1 MIRQAACQS
10 VIIYIF
16 IKIPVTSFYTHSF
29 NSRVFFRFNPKP
41 EKKSIKESVFISSV
55 AQQAVNIHLPLK
67 CKNNS
72 GWWWNKDIWIKLK
85 TSTYASSQPDVHG
98 SSRGGREQRGRD
110 ETAATRKG
118 NPFCSWHT
126 CQTFWRLWNGSR
138 PRPDPSRNRAQVW
151 PGRRP
156 ASGRWR
162 KKKGFRIG
170 SAFQIQTC
178 SASSE
183 SEKSQ
188 VDRFSLLTLAFIFP
202 LWKRPR
208 LGDAIQNKHITQAK
222 TTSGT
227 TGGICSAGDTKAS
240 VSCSQVVIRLPV
252 CSQIPSISNLHFET

>member
-55 AQQAVNIHLPLK
+55 AQQEVNIHLPLK

-72 GWWWNKDIWIKLK
+72 GWWWNKDIWIKPK

-118 NPFCSWHT
+118 NPFCSWHM

-138 PRPDPSRNRAQVW
+138 PRPDPSRNRA
-151 PGRRP
+151 
-156 ASGRWR
+156 SGVARAKTCIWKMEKEKRLSHQKCVPNPNLFSQQWIR
-162 KKKGFRIG
+162 KESSG
-170 SAFQIQTC
+170 QIQ
-178 SASSE
+178 
-183 SEKSQ
+183 
-188 VDRFSLLTLAFIFP
+188 FIDIGFHVSP
-202 LWKRPR
+202 LK
-208 LGDAIQNKHITQAK
+208 
-222 TTSGT
+222 
-227 TGGICSAGDTKAS
+227 KAS
-240 VSCSQVVIRLPV
+240 FGWRHSK
-252 CSQIPSISNLHFET
+252 